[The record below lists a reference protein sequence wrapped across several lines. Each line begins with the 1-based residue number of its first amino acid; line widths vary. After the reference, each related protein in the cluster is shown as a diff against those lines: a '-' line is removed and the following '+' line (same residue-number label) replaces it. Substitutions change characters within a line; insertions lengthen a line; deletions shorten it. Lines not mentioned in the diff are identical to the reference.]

1 MNFKKLIE
9 DCKPHLIAVLAF
21 LVIGFLYFKPNFEGK
36 THKEEDVSQG
46 LIKSTEIKKYMKDGE
61 APGWTN
67 SIFSGMPST
76 LIYGQKSENK
86 VAEYSYLTVLGDT
99 AYPFKIIVLSFI
111 GFYLLMISFKIK
123 PLHAALASLAYGFA
137 TYSISSIEAA
147 HYTKVLAMALIP
159 ALMAALQWIFSGRYL
174 LGGVLLG
181 FHFALQIYYFHF
193 QITFY
198 SIIALLVMGI
208 YYLIEN
214 IKHNNVKNALIAT
227 LVSVFAVGFGVMSNV
242 SKIKSTSDFAEKTM
256 RGGNDMAKASGKSTQ
271 KETGKNGLDR
281 DYAFSWSYG
290 IGETFTL
297 LIPNFYGGSTNQKL
311 GTNSAFYEKTG
322 NDEALEQGLP
332 TYHGELG
339 FTSGPI
345 YIGAIIVFLFILGM
359 VVIESNVKWALF
371 ALTLISFI
379 LAWGKH
385 FGIINNFLFDH
396 LKYYNKFRT
405 PMMAMCIAQVTMPL
419 IGFLG
424 LKTLY
429 EKRSMIKEKFPKLSD
444 DLLWKKITYV
454 FYAVGGFCLLMALIG
469 PNIVDMGGKVD
480 DELRKGGNGQIIEIL
495 KEDRASLLRA
505 DAFRSFIYIGLA
517 FALLWAWFTK
527 KISPY
532 MSIGIIGV
540 LATIDLVGVD
550 TRYLS
555 WSDFKY
561 EKGEAIEVEKDRAD
575 DMILQDRSLHYRV
588 LDLTKDPFNDNS
600 GAAFHKMIG
609 GYDPAKLSRYQD
621 IISEL
626 IADKKYQDKALDVLN
641 CKYMIGSDS
650 SGRIAQMRPS
660 TNGNA
665 WFVSKLKSEKNAK
678 FEMESLKLIN
688 HKTEAT
694 FNADFEANK
703 KLKGAD
709 YIVDSLNKT
718 ELTSYHPD
726 TLKYNVQN
734 SNSGFLVFSE
744 IYDQSWKAKIDGKP
758 TDLYKVNY
766 TLRGIEVPAG
776 NHKIEL
782 YFEKTENKLKK
793 YELIFSSIIL
803 VAFLAQII
811 LSIKSYLNIKVA

>member
-9 DCKPHLIAVLAF
+9 DCKPHFIAIVAF
-21 LVIGFLYFKPNFEGK
+21 LIIGFLYFKPNFEGK
-36 THKEEDVSQG
+36 THKEEDVTQG
-46 LIKSTEIKKYMKDGE
+46 LIKATEIKKYMKDGE

-76 LIYGQKSENK
+76 LIYGQKTDNK
-86 VAEYSYLTVLGDT
+86 VAEYSYLTLLGDT

-111 GFYLLMISFKIK
+111 GFYFLMIAFKVK

-147 HYTKVLAMALIP
+147 HYTKVLAMALMP
-159 ALMAALQWIFSGRYL
+159 ALMAALHWIFSGRYL

-198 SIIALLVMGI
+198 SIITLLVMGV

-214 IKHNNVKNALIAT
+214 FKSKNMKNALIAT
-227 LVSVFAVGFGVMSNV
+227 LVSVFAVGFGVLSNA

-256 RGGNDMAKASGKSTQ
+256 RGGNEMDKATDKSSQ
-271 KETGKNGLDR
+271 KETSKNGLNR

-297 LIPNFYGGSTNQKL
+297 LIPNFYGGSSNQKL

-332 TYHGELG
+332 LYHGELG

-359 VVIESNVKWALF
+359 VVIESEIKWALF
-371 ALTLISFI
+371 ALTIISFI

-396 LKYYNKFRT
+396 LIYYNKFRT
-405 PMMAMCIAQVTMPL
+405 PMMAMSIAQVTMPL

-429 EKRSMIKEKFPKLSD
+429 ENRNGLKDKMPKLSND
-444 DLLWKKITYV
+444 ELWKKITYV
-454 FYAVGGFCLLMALIG
+454 FYGVGGFCLLMALVG
-469 PNIVDMGGKVD
+469 PNIIEMGGKVD
-480 DELRKGGNGQIIEIL
+480 EELRKGGNGQIIEIL

-505 DAFRSFIYIGLA
+505 DAFRSFIFIGLA
-517 FALLWAWFTK
+517 FAILWAWFTK
-527 KISPY
+527 KVTPY
-532 MSIGIIGV
+532 MAIGIIGI

-550 TRYLS
+550 ARYLS
-555 WSDFKY
+555 WSDFKF
-561 EKGEAIEVEKDRAD
+561 EKGEAIEVEKDKAD
-575 DMILQDRSLHYRV
+575 EMILQDKTLHYRV

-626 IADKKYQDKALDVLN
+626 IADKKYQDKALDILN
-641 CKYMIGSDS
+641 CKYLIGSDS
-650 SGRIAQMRPS
+650 FGRMPQLRQSA
-660 TNGNA
+660 NGNA
-665 WFVSKLKSEKNAK
+665 WFISKLKSEKNAK
-678 FEMESLKLIN
+678 YEMEGLKLIN
-688 HKTEAT
+688 HKSEAT
-694 FNADFEANK
+694 FNAEFEANK
-703 KLKGAD
+703 LIKNTD
-709 YIVDSLNKT
+709 FTVDSLNKT
-718 ELTSYHPD
+718 ELLSYHPD

-734 SNSGFLVFSE
+734 SNNGFLVFSE
-744 IYDQSWKAKIDGKP
+744 IYDQAWKAKVDGKP
-758 TDLYKVNY
+758 TNLYKVNY

-782 YFEKTENKLKK
+782 YFEKTENKLKT
-793 YELIFSSIIL
+793 YELIFSSLIML
-803 VAFLAQII
+803 AFLAHIV
-811 LSIKSYLNIKVA
+811 LSIKSYFNIKTS